1 MVILLGAAATAL
13 GFAIA
18 LLTAKAGLGL
28 LLGWSFRN
36 RPSLASYS
44 GTERPISD

>member
-1 MVILLGAAATAL
+1 MASLLGACATAL

-36 RPSLASYS
+36 RP
-44 GTERPISD
+44 

>member
-1 MVILLGAAATAL
+1 MVILFGAGATAL

-36 RPSLASYS
+36 RP
-44 GTERPISD
+44 